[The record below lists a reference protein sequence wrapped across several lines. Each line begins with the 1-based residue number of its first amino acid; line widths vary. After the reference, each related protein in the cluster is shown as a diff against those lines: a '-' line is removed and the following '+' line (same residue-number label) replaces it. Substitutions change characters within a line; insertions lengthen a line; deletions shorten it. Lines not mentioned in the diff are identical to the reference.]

1 MTSPTLPGDAGP
13 VDGPLRDQ
21 LLDPFVAAVQLTLAE
36 VAGVGVAVRSVYR
49 TRMAEAPREF
59 AAVVELRSASP
70 RWLVLSFP
78 MQTATNLT
86 ARILNGV
93 TGAELE
99 KLIGDCI
106 GEIGNVVSGH
116 AKTATGATPYRFT
129 CSLPKV
135 VTVSSAIPGH
145 ADGVDRLV
153 AILNSEA
160 GEIQLRIIMT

>member
-21 LLDPFVAAVQLTLAE
+21 LLEPFVAAVQLTLAE

-49 TRMAEAPREF
+49 TQKAEVPREF
-59 AAVVELRSASP
+59 AAVVDLRSESP
-70 RWLVLSFP
+70 RRLVLSFP
-78 MQTATNLT
+78 QQTATNLT

-93 TGAELE
+93 TGAENE

-129 CSLPKV
+129 CSLPRV
-135 VTVSSAIPGH
+135 LTEPSAIPGH
-145 ADGVDRLV
+145 ADGEDRLV
-153 AILNSEA
+153 AVFDSEA
-160 GEIQLRIIMT
+160 GEIQLRIVLT